1 VKHQIRISPN
11 SYIEVDG
18 NTVKSVGLKTQRNF
32 GHPSD
37 STNVAIDAVESF
49 ILALSG
55 QGIDITTESFR
66 QAVLE
71 TLDAIENNA
80 D

>member
-1 VKHQIRISPN
+1 VKHRIHISPN

-18 NTVKSVGLKTQRNF
+18 RTVESVGLKTRRNF

-37 STNVAIDAVESF
+37 SGNVAIDAVESF
-49 ILALSG
+49 ILSLSW
-55 QGIDITTESFR
+55 QGIDITTEPFR

-71 TLDAIENNA
+71 TLDAIDNNS
-80 D
+80 